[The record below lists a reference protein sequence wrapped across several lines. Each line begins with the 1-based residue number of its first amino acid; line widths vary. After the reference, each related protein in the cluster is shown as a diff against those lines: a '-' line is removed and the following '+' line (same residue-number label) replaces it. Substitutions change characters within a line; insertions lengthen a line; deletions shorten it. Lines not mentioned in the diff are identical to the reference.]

1 VTLDHIDPMCS
12 LSLSSIH
19 IGMHALIQYL
29 SLILRIW
36 VHTWLVLLS
45 HAVMSVVEVFP
56 SFVILSLACVFV
68 REGLPSAEMSFDRG
82 EDRCCGLSKV
92 GMVETVGF
100 HQEMWFVMLESAKD
114 QILGVDTPVQ
124 HVLPHV
130 WYVTT
135 SLLIRNTIGCVSCSV
150 E

>member
-45 HAVMSVVEVFP
+45 HAVMSIVKVFP

-124 HVLPHV
+124 HVLPRV
-130 WYVTT
+130 RYVTAC
-135 SLLIRNTIGCVSCSV
+135 LLIRNTIGCVSCSAD
-150 E
+150 